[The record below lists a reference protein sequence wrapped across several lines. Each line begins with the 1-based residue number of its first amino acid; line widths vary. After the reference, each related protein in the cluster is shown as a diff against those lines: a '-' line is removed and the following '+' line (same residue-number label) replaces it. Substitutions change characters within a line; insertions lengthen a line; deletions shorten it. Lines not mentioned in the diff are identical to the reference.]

1 MKLEQRIY
9 CIEGVWDYGG
19 REVEPSVEPMLE
31 MLRRQGQWA
40 SYARRDCATTGEFKH
55 YIEHEW
61 CHRCKTGSVLYIAS
75 HGSEGG
81 IWLSDDHPLGLDT
94 LGDLLAERC
103 EHCLVHFGGC
113 EVLGG
118 DEDTVRRRV
127 KTFLDKTNAMGVS
140 GYSVETG
147 WTGAWAPALGLE
159 LMLFS
164 SIKEDEI
171 QLENGRHFSALRR
184 VVERLQKRFE
194 DCGFGSVHANRRAYS
209 GMISLAISAVAG
221 DEPPC
226 RERRVPVRRAW
237 RR

>member
-1 MKLEQRIY
+1 MKKEQRIY

-40 SYARRDCATTGEFKH
+40 AYARRDCATTEEFKH
-55 YIEHEW
+55 YINHEW

-81 IWLSDDHPLGLDT
+81 IRLSDDHPLGLDT
-94 LGDLLAERC
+94 LGELLAESC

-127 KTFLDKTNAMGVS
+127 KTFLEKTWAMGVS

-147 WTGAWAPALGLE
+147 WTGTWAPALGLE

-164 SIKEDEI
+164 SIKEEGI
-171 QLENGRHFSALRR
+171 QLEDGRHFPALRR
-184 VVERLQKRFE
+184 VVKGLRERFD
-194 DCGFGSVHANRRAYS
+194 DCGFDLFTRT
-209 GMISLAISAVAG
+209 
-221 DEPPC
+221 DE
-226 RERRVPVRRAW
+226 RIRG
-237 RR
+237 